1 MHLYFCAFG
10 RHLDTQNIELK
21 NMTELTQLEKEME
34 AILRQIRFRKVI
46 LTSYLL
52 FSFSFFSSNIRV
64 KWLKTVIS
72 DNH

>member
-10 RHLDTQNIELK
+10 RHLDAQNIELK
-21 NMTELTQLEKEME
+21 NMTELTQLEKEMD

-52 FSFSFFSSNIRV
+52 FSFSFSFFSSNIRV
-64 KWLKTVIS
+64 K
-72 DNH
+72 

>member
-21 NMTELTQLEKEME
+21 NMTELTQLEKEMD

-64 KWLKTVIS
+64 K
-72 DNH
+72 